1 LPVALREEF
10 PSDEALL
17 DGMASGSDELTLAF
31 VQRFQAQVYGIAL
44 VLSGDGRRAEDIACE
59 TFRQAARRARTHDG
73 CRISVG
79 EWLAALTR
87 EAASESVRTR
97 RLTPRERAAPLAVV
111 DAAGLGRSRHN
122 RRTGRDRP
130 GRRPA
135 AAMYQLEAEGSR
147 AVILAG
153 IGGLTAA
160 EVASVEGIP
169 LATAKARIR
178 TAMHRLRA
186 LLTEA

>member
-1 LPVALREEF
+1 VEF

-17 DGMASGSDELTLAF
+17 GGVVSGSDELTLAF
-31 VQRFQAQVYGIAL
+31 VRRFQSQVYGIAL
-44 VLSGDGRRAEDIACE
+44 ALSSDGRRAEDIACE
-59 TFRQAARRARTHDG
+59 TFRLAARRAQTHDG
-73 CRISVG
+73 DRSSVG
-79 EWLAALTR
+79 EWLAALTL
-87 EAASESVRTR
+87 ETALKPVRTR
-97 RLTPRERAAPLAVV
+97 RLRPRERAASLAAV
-111 DAAGLGRSRHN
+111 DAAALGRGDDD
-122 RRTGRDRP
+122 RRTGRNKP
-130 GRRPA
+130 GRRAA

-169 LATAKARIR
+169 LATAKTRIR
-178 TAMHRLRA
+178 TAMHRLRV